1 VKKVIASLI
10 VTAIST
16 IALVSVVAYFVYQ
29 GIYLE
34 INKASNSAP
43 SYVAFIPA
51 ALFGIVLAPYIV
63 TLVNHFKSLK
73 LIKVNHHLVDK
84 KTISPILVGYF
95 LVCASIV
102 IVIVYLIFD
111 GILAKKIM
119 NFSELGYSLSILG
132 LVLLL
137 FIVPIVMMIILI
149 HEKKKV

>member
-1 VKKVIASLI
+1 MKKVIVSLI
-10 VTAIST
+10 ITSISVLFFSS
-16 IALVSVVAYFVYQ
+16 LVIYLVIQ
-29 GIYLE
+29 GIDME

-73 LIKVNHHLVDK
+73 LIRANNRSVDK
-84 KTISPILVGYF
+84 RVISPILVGYF
-95 LVCASIV
+95 LVCASVV

-119 NFSELGYSLSILG
+119 NFSELGYSLLILG
-132 LVLLL
+132 LIHLL
-137 FIVPIVMMIILI
+137 FIVPIVMMIVLI
-149 HEKKKV
+149 RGKKKA

>member
-1 VKKVIASLI
+1 MKKVIASLI

>member
-1 VKKVIASLI
+1 MKKVIASLI

-43 SYVAFIPA
+43 SWVAFIPA

-73 LIKVNHHLVDK
+73 LIKANHHLVDK

-95 LVCASIV
+95 LVCTSIV

-111 GILAKKIM
+111 GILTKKIM

-132 LVLLL
+132 LVHLL

-149 HEKKKV
+149 REKKKT

>member
-1 VKKVIASLI
+1 MKKVIASLI

-43 SYVAFIPA
+43 SWVVFIPA

-73 LIKVNHHLVDK
+73 LINANHHLVDK

-102 IVIVYLIFD
+102 IVIVYLVFD
-111 GILAKKIM
+111 GILTKKIM

-132 LVLLL
+132 LVHLL

-149 HEKKKV
+149 REKKIF

>member
-1 VKKVIASLI
+1 MKKVIASLI
-10 VTAIST
+10 VTSISVLFFSS
-16 IALVSVVAYFVYQ
+16 LVIYLVVQ
-29 GIYLE
+29 GIDME
-34 INKASNSAP
+34 INKATNSAP
-43 SYVAFIPA
+43 SWVAFIPA

-73 LIKVNHHLVDK
+73 LIKTNHHLVDK

-102 IVIVYLIFD
+102 IIVVYLIFD
-111 GILAKKIM
+111 GILTKKIM
-119 NFSELGYSLSILG
+119 NFMELGYSLSILG
-132 LVLLL
+132 LVHLL

>member
-1 VKKVIASLI
+1 MKKVIASLI

-73 LIKVNHHLVDK
+73 LINANHHLVDK

-95 LVCASIV
+95 LVCVSIV

-111 GILAKKIM
+111 GILTKKIM

>member
-1 VKKVIASLI
+1 MKKVIVSLI
-10 VTAIST
+10 ITSISVLFFSS
-16 IALVSVVAYFVYQ
+16 LVIYLVIQ
-29 GIYLE
+29 GIDME

-73 LIKVNHHLVDK
+73 LIKANHHLVGK

-102 IVIVYLIFD
+102 IVIVYLVFD
-111 GILAKKIM
+111 GILTKKIM
-119 NFSELGYSLSILG
+119 NFSELGYSLLILG
-132 LVLLL
+132 LIHLLY
-137 FIVPIVMMIILI
+137 IVPIVMMIILI
-149 HEKKKV
+149 HEKKKA

>member
-1 VKKVIASLI
+1 MKKVVVSLVITSLTVLALASI
-10 VTAIST
+10 VGY
-16 IALVSVVAYFVYQ
+16 LVYQ

-34 INKASNSAP
+34 LNKEANSGP

-73 LIKVNHHLVDK
+73 LIKANHHLVDK
-84 KTISPILVGYF
+84 KTVSPILVGYF

-111 GILAKKIM
+111 GILTKKIM
-119 NFSELGYSLSILG
+119 NFIELGYSLSILS
-132 LVLLL
+132 LVHLL

-149 HEKKKV
+149 REKKKV

>member
-1 VKKVIASLI
+1 MKKVIVSLI
-10 VTAIST
+10 ITSISVLFFSS
-16 IALVSVVAYFVYQ
+16 LVIYLVVQ
-29 GIYLE
+29 GIDMEL
-34 INKASNSAP
+34 NKASNSAP

-73 LIKVNHHLVDK
+73 LIKANYHLVDK

-111 GILAKKIM
+111 GILTKKIM
-119 NFSELGYSLSILG
+119 NFIELGYSLSILG

>member
-16 IALVSVVAYFVYQ
+16 IALVFVVAYFVYQ

-43 SYVAFIPA
+43 SWVAFIPA

-73 LIKVNHHLVDK
+73 LIRANHHLVNK
-84 KTISPILVGYF
+84 KTASPILVVYF

-111 GILAKKIM
+111 GILTKKIM

>member
-1 VKKVIASLI
+1 MKKVIASLI

-16 IALVSVVAYFVYQ
+16 IALVSFVAYFVYQ

-73 LIKVNHHLVDK
+73 LIKTNNHLVDK
-84 KTISPILVGYF
+84 KTIFPILVGYF

-111 GILAKKIM
+111 GILTKKIM
-119 NFSELGYSLSILG
+119 NFIELGYSLSILG

>member
-1 VKKVIASLI
+1 MKKVIASLI
-10 VTAIST
+10 VTSISVLFFSS
-16 IALVSVVAYFVYQ
+16 LVIYLVVQ
-29 GIYLE
+29 GIDME

-73 LIKVNHHLVDK
+73 LIKANYHLVDK

-102 IVIVYLIFD
+102 IIVVYLIFD
-111 GILAKKIM
+111 GILTRKIM
-119 NFSELGYSLSILG
+119 NFSEIGYSLSILG
-132 LVLLL
+132 LVHLL

-149 HEKKKV
+149 YEKKKA

>member
-1 VKKVIASLI
+1 MKKVIVSLI
-10 VTAIST
+10 ITSISVLFFSS
-16 IALVSVVAYFVYQ
+16 LV
-29 GIYLE
+29 IYLVIQDIDME

-63 TLVNHFKSLK
+63 TLVNHFKSLQ
-73 LIKVNHHLVDK
+73 LIKANNHLVNK

-111 GILAKKIM
+111 GILTKKIM

-132 LVLLL
+132 LALLL
-137 FIVPIVMMIILI
+137 FIEPIVMMIILI